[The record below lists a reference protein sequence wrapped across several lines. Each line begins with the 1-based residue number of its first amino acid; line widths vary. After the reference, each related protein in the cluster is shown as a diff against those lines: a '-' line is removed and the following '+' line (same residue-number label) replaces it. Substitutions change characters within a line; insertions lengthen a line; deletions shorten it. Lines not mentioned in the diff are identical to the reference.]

1 MNRMTRGPRSA
12 AAITSHPPQ
21 THRISEVIAAE
32 VAAVDAFEGTLKD
45 AFEALCERWGHPN
58 AAAMKS
64 FYYDERAKALK
75 PGAAGPRRRKK

>member
-1 MNRMTRGPRSA
+1 M
-12 AAITSHPPQ
+12 
-21 THRISEVIAAE
+21 IAAE

-45 AFEALCERWGHPN
+45 AFEALCKRWGHPN

-75 PGAAGPRRRKK
+75 PGAAGPRHRKK